1 MRKYT
6 RRLVVASALALTM
19 VTAPV
24 AHAEDQILASV
35 PGLTFPF
42 FVHMM
47 NAFKAEATKQGVGVI
62 ESDGQVSSPKQTA
75 DVEAAITQGVK
86 GIVISPNEVDAMAPA
101 LQQAVEARIPVVTVD
116 RRVAQVEGILAHVGA
131 DNVKGGEAQANLI
144 VQMFPDGATIINLQ
158 GQSGASPAI
167 DRNKGLH
174 NVLDGMADKYKIVFE
189 QTAGFDRAKG
199 LAVTEAALSGMAD
212 APKVIVAA
220 NDDMAL
226 GAMEAVKSRGL
237 SGIAII
243 GFDALPEA
251 LAQVRDG
258 GLTATIE
265 QFPGQQSSLGV
276 QTLVDFIKDWQ
287 PASREGSA
295 ADPGCRH
302 QGQSEHCRTPR
313 RSEVNELRLFS
324 GRGHK
329 PRPEGILS
337 MATPPATQPL
347 LRMTGIS
354 KSFPGVRALD
364 SVDFEVGS
372 AEIHAFLGE
381 NGAGKSTLLKILI
394 RRPGPRCGQH

>member
-1 MRKYT
+1 MS
-6 RRLVVASALALTM
+6 RRLDVASARALTV

-24 AHAEDQILASV
+24 AYAEDQILASV

-47 NAFKAEATKQGVGVI
+47 NAFKSEAAKQGVGVI

-101 LQQAVEARIPVVTVD
+101 LQQAVDAKIPVVTVD

-131 DNVKGGEAQANLI
+131 DNVKGGEAQGNLI
-144 VQMFPDGATIINLQ
+144 LQMFPDGATIINLQ

-174 NVLDGMADKYKIVFE
+174 NVLDGKDKYKIVFE

-199 LAVTEAALSGMAD
+199 LAVTEAALSGMAE

-265 QFPGQQSSLGV
+265 QFPGQQSALGV
-276 QTLVDFIKDWQ
+276 QTLVDFIKSGKQ
-287 PASREGSA
+287 PAEKVLLL
-295 ADPGCRH
+295 
-302 QGQSEHCRTPR
+302 TP
-313 RSEVNELRLFS
+313 VAVTKDNLN
-324 GRGHK
+324 
-329 PRPEGILS
+329 I
-337 MATPPATQPL
+337 
-347 LRMTGIS
+347 
-354 KSFPGVRALD
+354 
-364 SVDFEVGS
+364 
-372 AEIHAFLGE
+372 AERLGE
-381 NGAGKSTLLKILI
+381 VK
-394 RRPGPRCGQH
+394 

>member
-19 VTAPV
+19 ATAPV
-24 AHAEDQILASV
+24 AYAEDQILASV

-47 NAFKAEATKQGVGVI
+47 NAFKAEAAKQGLGVI

-86 GIVISPNEVDAMAPA
+86 GIIISPNEVDAMAPA
-101 LQQAVEARIPVVTVD
+101 LQQAVDAKIPVVTVD

-144 VQMFPDGATIINLQ
+144 VSLYPDGATIVNLQ

-174 NVLDGMADKYKIVFE
+174 NILDGMADKYKIVFE

-199 LAVTEAALSGMAD
+199 LAVTEAALAGMAEP
-212 APKVIVAA
+212 PKVIVAA

-226 GAMEAVKSRGL
+226 GAMEAVKARNL
-237 SGIAII
+237 TGIAII

-265 QFPGQQSSLGV
+265 QFPGKQSAMGV
-276 QTLVDFIKDWQ
+276 EILAAFIKSGTA
-287 PASREGSA
+287 PAEKVTLL
-295 ADPGCRH
+295 
-302 QGQSEHCRTPR
+302 TP
-313 RSEVNELRLFS
+313 VAVTKDNLN
-324 GRGHK
+324 
-329 PRPEGILS
+329 I
-337 MATPPATQPL
+337 
-347 LRMTGIS
+347 
-354 KSFPGVRALD
+354 
-364 SVDFEVGS
+364 
-372 AEIHAFLGE
+372 AERLGE
-381 NGAGKSTLLKILI
+381 VK
-394 RRPGPRCGQH
+394 